1 MNPSEY
7 FPLLAIPKFNN
18 NGSLLSRKGAIV
30 YRGRCLKKKRLSF
43 DTRFYILN
51 LPTTAFNSVDVIA
64 N

>member
-30 YRGRCLKKKRLSF
+30 YRQLR
-43 DTRFYILN
+43 TRHNDRYSIF
-51 LPTTAFNSVDVIA
+51 FNMCFFKSMMA
-64 N
+64 QRN

>member
-30 YRGRCLKKKRLSF
+30 YRQLR
-43 DTRFYILN
+43 TRHNDRYSIF
-51 LPTTAFNSVDVIA
+51 FNGSTSNVGV
-64 N
+64 

>member
-30 YRGRCLKKKRLSF
+30 YRQLRTRHNDRYSISFNVYFFKIDNGTKELKNWL
-43 DTRFYILN
+43 
-51 LPTTAFNSVDVIA
+51 V
-64 N
+64 